1 MKKIKKI
8 YFGLLV
14 FTSVIFIACE
24 KDNETNISDIDVE
37 DKTQLIQSV
46 FADNLKGKN
55 DVRFTTKRAWTSS
68 IKEVNENKGQTPK
81 NSVTTTPN
89 WVSISPDSGME
100 AGDYVISIN
109 LTKNLTKFDRTA
121 TITIFCGEAQV
132 TITITQ
138 KAIKEDGTLPE
149 EKQGGIGKFILSDYY
164 SQKVLGQVEV
174 DEANLDE
181 YNNITF
187 YNSGT
192 PIDIYLS
199 MSNMT
204 ANAYYWCEYNC
215 TGNYFYTQKGVT
227 EGIMWYAR
235 KGAVELSEQ
244 NDIYTISL
252 FLDTDKDYYGNNVRI
267 AINGTYT
274 GYLATKQ

>member
-1 MKKIKKI
+1 MKKI

-14 FTSVIFIACE
+14 FTSVIFTACE

-55 DVRFTTKRAWTSS
+55 DVRFTTKTAWTSS
-68 IKEVNENKGQTPK
+68 IKEVNENKSQTQK
-81 NSVTTTPN
+81 NSVTITPN

-109 LTKNLTKFDRTA
+109 LTENLTKFDRTA
-121 TITIFCGEAQV
+121 TITIFCGETQV

-149 EKQGGIGKFILSDYY
+149 EKRGGIGKFILSDYY

-174 DEANLDE
+174 DEAKLDE
-181 YNNITF
+181 YNKITF

-204 ANAYYWCEYNC
+204 ANTYYWCEYNC
-215 TGNYFYTQKGVT
+215 TSNYFYTQKGVT

-274 GYLATKQ
+274 GYLVTKQ